1 MAGKTMSDA
10 SSSNFGGAERG
21 ESVVYDCRR
30 RKSSCGYCKS
40 GSHGSITHGSIDF
53 NDFHSIASCFNYLL
67 GYSLVQIANCFL
79 FSSGYDLRFDVFLL
93 LFFCTVG
100 CDRITSSELN

>member
-10 SSSNFGGAERG
+10 SSSTIGGAERG

-40 GSHGSITHGSIDF
+40 GSRGSITHGLIDF
-53 NDFHSIASCFNYLL
+53 L
-67 GYSLVQIANCFL
+67 
-79 FSSGYDLRFDVFLL
+79 
-93 LFFCTVG
+93 
-100 CDRITSSELN
+100 

>member
-53 NDFHSIASCFNYLL
+53 NYLL
-67 GYSLVQIANCFL
+67 GFLWYKLLIVFWFFLILISVLTYFYCFSFVL
-79 FSSGYDLRFDVFLL
+79 WAV
-93 LFFCTVG
+93 
-100 CDRITSSELN
+100 IELQVLN